1 MYIRNHENGI
11 LVPVGDKKA
20 LSEAM
25 IKIAGNP
32 EFARQLSL
40 NGAKIKE
47 QYGLEKIADRFLE
60 EAQQL

>member
-1 MYIRNHENGI
+1 
-11 LVPVGDKKA
+11 
-20 LSEAM
+20 M